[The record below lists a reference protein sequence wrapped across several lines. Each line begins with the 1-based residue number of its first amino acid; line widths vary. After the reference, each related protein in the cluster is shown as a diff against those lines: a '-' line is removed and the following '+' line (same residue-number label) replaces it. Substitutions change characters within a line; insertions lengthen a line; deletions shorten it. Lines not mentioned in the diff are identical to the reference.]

1 MDAPKSYYLYN
12 PSEALAGVVAGLY
25 AVSFFATLYQIIRK
39 KAWVWLFML
48 LAIAMEVIGYVARVV
63 SATEPSKKGP
73 YVVQFTLVILPPV
86 LMAGV
91 IYVVFARIVYWVV
104 PPESRTLSFLWVP
117 PRFITLL
124 FVGFDVIS
132 LLLQLIAAVL
142 IAGTDPTEHDAKS
155 KLNLGK
161 TLGLVGVS
169 TQIAGFGLFTIAAIR
184 FHFTSRRLSGEF
196 ARQNQV
202 KHGIAKKW
210 MTLLIVVNVSCLLIL
225 VRSIYREIDFA
236 GGKDGKTHQKEWY
249 LYVFDTLPILLVV
262 FLYNIFFPANYLKH
276 LGFKVPKEHHGI
288 ASDIEAMDKQPSATS
303 ESVQ

>member
-63 SATEPSKKGP
+63 SATEPAKKGP

-142 IAGTDPTEHDAKS
+142 IAGTDPTEHDAKT

-202 KHGIAKKW
+202 KHGITKKW
-210 MTLLIVVNVSCLLIL
+210 TTLLIVVNVSCLLIL
-225 VRSIYREIDFA
+225 VSTVKSSNGA
-236 GGKDGKTHQKEWY
+236 SY

-288 ASDIEAMDKQPSATS
+288 ASDIEAMDKRPSATS